1 MNDFTE
7 TPRAAEGGPRVG
19 LCTHGR
25 PRRKKRALSVS
36 VLMETSNCAL
46 GRRLAVL
53 DTTPAL
59 FWQIAVNSQ
68 MLRGGRG

>member
-1 MNDFTE
+1 MAMNDFTE

-19 LCTHGR
+19 PCTHGR

-46 GRRLAVL
+46 GRRLAVRVWTRL
-53 DTTPAL
+53 
-59 FWQIAVNSQ
+59 QRYS
-68 MLRGGRG
+68 GR